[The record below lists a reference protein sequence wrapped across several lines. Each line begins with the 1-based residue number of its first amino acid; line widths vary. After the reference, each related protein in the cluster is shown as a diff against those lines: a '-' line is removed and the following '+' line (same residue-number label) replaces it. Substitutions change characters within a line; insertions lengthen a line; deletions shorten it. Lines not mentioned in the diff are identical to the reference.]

1 MDGCDPEGLA
11 RAYVALGLRLGRV
24 VPGLVDAHLGDPAIV
39 GRLADEPR
47 PDPVGLR
54 RDAAELRRR
63 LTHDGAV
70 GPDGAADPD
79 RAEYLDAQLA
89 ACEVIAA
96 RAAGED
102 VGVVEEV
109 RDCLGVAVGP
119 GEPDDYRAA
128 HERLAGVLATPPRAL
143 PAALAAFRERDRVSP
158 ERLRAGLATMTAA
171 LRGRTAE
178 VVGLPAGEG
187 VDLEIVTGVP
197 WAGFAR
203 RVGPGRSV
211 MAVSRDA
218 GHRRSHLPLLAAHE
232 AYPGHHT
239 EMARTELAGGA
250 PPAPERT
257 LLLART
263 PQSLVAEGAAECGL
277 AAVVGPGWGE
287 WAAGHLAAAGVPTT
301 TAEGA
306 LGEAVEDAMLPLAAV
321 RQDAALLL
329 HGGTGVDREEQA
341 RAHLRRWLL
350 IDDDRAGRMLEFL
363 THPRWRIHTTTYVE
377 GVRLVRPWLD
387 SGGAPTGARFARLLD
402 ESWTPARLRRETL
415 RPRRDRQGDTA
426 SGRDERYP
434 RHADDAPMSPSV

>member
-24 VPGLVDAHLGDPAIV
+24 VPGLVDAFLGDPAIA
-39 GRLADEPR
+39 GRLADAPV
-47 PDPVGLR
+47 PDPAGLR
-54 RDAAELRRR
+54 REAAELRRR
-63 LTHDGAV
+63 
-70 GPDGAADPD
+70 AAGTAETDPD

-109 RDCLGVAVGP
+109 RGCLGVEVGP
-119 GEPDDYRAA
+119 GEPEDYRTA
-128 HERLAGVLATPPRAL
+128 HGRLADVLDVAPRGL
-143 PAALAAFRERDRVSP
+143 SAALAAFRERDRVTP
-158 ERLRAGLATMTAA
+158 DRLRPGFAAMTAA
-171 LRGRTAE
+171 LRARAADL
-178 VVGLPAGEG
+178 VGLPPGEEI
-187 VDLEIVTGVP
+187 DLEIVTGVP

-239 EMARTELAGGA
+239 EMARTELADD

-263 PQSLVAEGAAECGL
+263 PQSLVAEGAAECGID
-277 AAVVGPGWGE
+277 AVVGPGWGE

-301 TAEGA
+301 AADGA

-329 HGGTGVDREEQA
+329 HGGTGVDREERA

-363 THPRWRIHTTTYVE
+363 AHPRWRIHTTTYVE
-377 GVRLVRPWLD
+377 GVRLVRPWLEAGD
-387 SGGAPTGARFARLLD
+387 APTGPRFARLLD
-402 ESWTPARLRRETL
+402 EAWTPARLRRETVTT
-415 RPRRDRQGDTA
+415 RAHPDTRSDTPA
-426 SGRDERYP
+426 GHDERSP
-434 RHADDAPMSPSV
+434 RHADDSPMSPTV